1 MQKEL
6 LDNDTITKAYS
17 DRSINLIEVV
27 VKVGSQQNC
36 YLDTYTY
43 VIDTRM

>member
-17 DRSINLIEVV
+17 GRSINLIEGV

-36 YLDTYTY
+36 YLDIYTY